1 MLIVWKHLTF
11 DILWGQLS
19 YLELPFHP
27 KLSHGTYTITVLKRQ
42 NWSESETHFTIQ
54 SSTSFYPTCNEEE
67 FQRFYVLL
75 ETVFH
80 HLQNSVFE
88 LNTEW
93 KRDCSCMVCVIFTSV
108 TSLSATEYYTV
119 ISISQSHSFL
129 FSPFYSTFFF
139 FFFLFL
145 NCNSVIRTE
154 NCRVQ
159 ENIMLLTCI
168 LKFKGVLLLP
178 IKVCCSLQGF

>member
-19 YLELPFHP
+19 YLELLFHP

-75 ETVFH
+75 EAVFH

-108 TSLSATEYYTV
+108 TFSYRILHRDLYLPVTLLF
-119 ISISQSHSFL
+119 ILSFL
-129 FSPFYSTFFF
+129 FYFFIY